1 MTVKLYGT
9 SPRSIPQAEPL
20 EYKSFTFSAG
30 EIQVRLPDITEYE
43 NLVIESRF
51 PSSQDLIQ
59 ILMVY
64 NAINEYTAYDGS
76 VTLLLPYLPYSRQDR
91 VCYPG
96 EAFALSVLAKMLDTQ
111 RRAKDKV
118 VTWDAHSDA
127 SEKVFR
133 GMDFTNVSVESLIE
147 RFLKAG
153 VTFDPETVVIAPD
166 KGAWMRASLAARAI
180 GSQEVIYAQK
190 VRDSNDGSITAM
202 TFGSAE
208 SNETDLQGKHILIA
222 DDICD
227 GGRTFIE
234 LAKRVRE
241 FNPAS
246 ITLYVT
252 HGIFSRG
259 FHVFYENNVLL
270 IDRILTPNLFPGVQ
284 VPSPTPTGFN
294 APGGNL
300 QVAPVVYTLD

>member
-9 SPRSIPQAEPL
+9 SPRSIPQAEPID
-20 EYKSFTFSAG
+20 YKSFTFSAG
-30 EIQVRLPDITEYE
+30 EVQVRLPDITEYE

-51 PSSQDLIQ
+51 PSSQDLME
-59 ILMVY
+59 ILLVY

-118 VTWDAHSDA
+118 VTWDAHSDV
-127 SEKVFR
+127 SEKVFH
-133 GMDFTNVSVESLIE
+133 GMNFTNVSVESLIE
-147 RFLKAG
+147 RFLKIG

-180 GSQEVIYAQK
+180 GSREVIYTQK
-190 VRDSNDGSITAM
+190 VRDPDDGSITAM
-202 TFGSAE
+202 TFGSDE

-259 FHVFYENNVLL
+259 LGVFTDEGSLL
-270 IDRILTPNLFPGVQ
+270 IDRILTSNLHPGVKLSAQ
-284 VPSPTPTGFN
+284 TPEGLMVIDGKPEVVPF
-294 APGGNL
+294 L
-300 QVAPVVYTLD
+300 ITLN